1 MTSEKTDR
9 RINRTQKLLH
19 NALHQ
24 LMGQKRYDDITV
36 QDIIDRAD
44 VGRSTFYAH
53 YQDKED
59 LAVSGL
65 LEIMDGLNQAIAEAD
80 PQGRQLLPTH
90 SLFEHIAGNPHAFE
104 AMMRDRGMEFFFE
117 KGKQF
122 WAERLEERLQAL
134 LPPGHEPAV
143 PIALIATSTAGTFV
157 AILKWWLDNKMPYP
171 ADQITRMTDQL
182 LLPGIWNA
190 LGIEA
195 PSAG

>member
-1 MTSEKTDR
+1 MSPEKTDR
-9 RINRTQKLLH
+9 RINRTQKLL
-19 NALHQ
+19 NDALHH

-65 LEIMDGLNQAIAEAD
+65 LEIMDELNQAVAQAD
-80 PQGRQLLPTH
+80 PQDRQLLPTR
-90 SLFEHIAGNPHAFE
+90 SLFEHIAGNPHVFDV
-104 AMMRDRGMEFFFE
+104 MMRDRGMEFFFE
-117 KGKQF
+117 KGQQF
-122 WAERLEERLQAL
+122 WTKRLEARLQSL

-143 PIALIATSTAGTFV
+143 PILLIATSAVGTFV
-157 AILKWWLDNKMPYP
+157 TILKWWLDNKMPYT
-171 ADQITRMTDQL
+171 ADQMTRMTDLL
-182 LLPGIWNA
+182 LLPGIWNS

-195 PSAG
+195 PSTG